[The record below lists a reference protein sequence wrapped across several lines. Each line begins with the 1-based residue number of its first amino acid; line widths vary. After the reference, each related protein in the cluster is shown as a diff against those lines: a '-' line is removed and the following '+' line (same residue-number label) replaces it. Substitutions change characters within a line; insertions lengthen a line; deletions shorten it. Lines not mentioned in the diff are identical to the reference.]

1 MPPAPQS
8 ISWPSPERKIQIF
21 LREKLEKWGWVI
33 YRCTYEDDEAWS
45 RFKQIVEER
54 SRTSIAS
61 FDTPV
66 VGNTLEWTFVEDRD
80 TLDSAS
86 KHRLHARFREWAAH
100 AIDIENPHHENR
112 HLGAIGIPRYEYFV
126 MVDEGALRSVVY
138 DAPRLPDD
146 YMDGEGYVNFVNT
159 SWLSLDKDPLAVE
172 LSTEERLN
180 EEQYEPIDDCREKN
194 VGWME
199 MASSMLTSE
208 FYDAMADNRDVW
220 HCFYRRPP
228 ITVNE

>member
-1 MPPAPQS
+1 MPSAPQS
-8 ISWPSPERKIQIF
+8 IIWPSPERKIQIF
-21 LREKLEKWGWVI
+21 LREKLEKWDWVI
-33 YRCTYEDDEAWS
+33 YRCTYEDGEAWS

-54 SRTSIAS
+54 SH
-61 FDTPV
+61 
-66 VGNTLEWTFVEDRD
+66 RD
-80 TLDSAS
+80 TLDGAS

-100 AIDIENPHHENR
+100 VIDIENPHHENR

-146 YMDGEGYVNFVNT
+146 DMDGEGYVNFVNT
-159 SWLSLDKDPLAVE
+159 SWLPLDENPLAVE

-194 VGWME
+194 VGWMK

-208 FYDAMADNRDVW
+208 FYDAMADNCDVW
-220 HCFYRRPP
+220 YCFYRRPP
-228 ITVNE
+228 ITVNG